1 MFLFRPNIRPLFRR
15 NRNFAETLIF
25 GRNSP
30 KPNIRS
36 VTSYNAEQS
45 KLDKFWK
52 LMINCYQNQKF
63 NDFKFLINF
72 VVIEQF
78 NVNTEIRY
86 IFIHIHICVHVLL
99 DRKWNK
105 NNLMLSLMLTSYK
118 ILKLSTAMI
127 FLNCSCSIFYFG

>member
-1 MFLFRPNIRPLFRR
+1 MLNFPSATAVYKYLSMIIQIKNGEVLDIKIRLKEYWLFRFGPNIRPLFRR
-15 NRNFAETLIF
+15 NRIFAETLIF

-99 DRKWNK
+99 DRK
-105 NNLMLSLMLTSYK
+105 
-118 ILKLSTAMI
+118 
-127 FLNCSCSIFYFG
+127 